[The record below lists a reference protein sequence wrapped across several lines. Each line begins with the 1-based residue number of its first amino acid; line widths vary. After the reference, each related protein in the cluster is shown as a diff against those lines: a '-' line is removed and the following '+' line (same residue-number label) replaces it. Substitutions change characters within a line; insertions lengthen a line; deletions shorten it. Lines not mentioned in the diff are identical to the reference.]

1 MEELIKTFHI
11 DWKLLI
17 AQLANFGIVLFV
29 IWRFALKP
37 LNKVMDKRGK
47 EIAKSLEDARAI
59 EANLAKSE
67 KEREERIMAAKKEAQ
82 EIIETSRSQGKLQ
95 GQELVESAKHEVQ
108 TVIAAAKEQIA
119 SEKDRMIK
127 EVKSEVSQL
136 VVLTTKK
143 VLTEI
148 LDENLDAKVI
158 ESSLNKIKL

>member
-17 AQLANFGIVLFV
+17 AQLVNFGIVLLV
-29 IWRFALKP
+29 IWKFALKP

-67 KEREERIMAAKKEAQ
+67 KEREERILAAKKEAQ
-82 EIIETSRSQGKLQ
+82 EIIETSRNQGKQQ
-95 GQELVESAKHEVQ
+95 GQEIIESAKREVQ

-119 SEKDRMIK
+119 NEKDRMIK
-127 EVKSEVSQL
+127 EIKTEVSQL

-143 VLTEI
+143 VLTEV
-148 LDENLDAKVI
+148 LDENLDSKMI
-158 ESSLNKIKL
+158 ENSLKKIN